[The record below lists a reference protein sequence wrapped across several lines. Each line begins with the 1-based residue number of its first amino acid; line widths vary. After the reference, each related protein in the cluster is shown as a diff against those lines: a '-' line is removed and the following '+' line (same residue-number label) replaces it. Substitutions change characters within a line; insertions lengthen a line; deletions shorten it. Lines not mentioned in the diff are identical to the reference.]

1 MIHNDCVDRGNA
13 SGNRLILSSRLV
25 DAAVLACPVGWRVM
39 EQSRDSAAP
48 APSRLGSH
56 GILASA
62 ARLDRWLRIV
72 LIGLVVTSAV
82 RYLSRHGLDLP
93 GVLILAG
100 SVCLV
105 AVYLVRPLVRG
116 RAWWPT
122 VWVLVVT
129 LVWGILTLV
138 APSFAW
144 TAVPLAFA
152 ALEVLAFGYAVG
164 LVVLMTGVIAIGWMR
179 IVDEFDPTLI
189 AGPVGIALVTVLA
202 YRTLEQE
209 SITRQRLLDELVD
222 AQDDLAAAQRRSGA
236 LAERTRLSREIHDS
250 VGQGLSSINLLLN
263 AAEQDWDRRP
273 DLARSHVS
281 TAAHSARSGLD
292 EVRRVV
298 RDLAPAD
305 IAGQDATDALPAALE
320 RLAAQT
326 GQAIEVRVRVHGT
339 PGPVPADLA
348 GAVVRTVRGAMANV
362 IEHSGAGQAVIS
374 LTYHPDEVLLDVRD
388 DGTGFDPRRT
398 ADVDLRGRGLRGI
411 ADRAESFGGRAV
423 VESAPGEGTTVSVA
437 FPLSGAAR

>member
-1 MIHNDCVDRGNA
+1 MVQARGSDEPA
-13 SGNRLILSSRLV
+13 SL
-25 DAAVLACPVGWRVM
+25 
-39 EQSRDSAAP
+39 
-48 APSRLGSH
+48 RLGSH

-62 ARLDRWLRIV
+62 ARLDRWLPVV
-72 LIGLVVTSAV
+72 LVVLVVTSAL
-82 RYLSRHGLDLP
+82 RYVSRHGLDVA

-105 AVYLVRPLVRG
+105 GVYGARPLVRG
-116 RAWWPT
+116 RAWWPP
-122 VWVLVVT
+122 VWVMVVT
-129 LVWGILTLV
+129 LVWSALTLV

-164 LVVLMTGVIAIGWMR
+164 LVALMTAVVALGWLG
-179 IVDEFDPTLI
+179 IVDDFDPTLI

-202 YRTLEQE
+202 YRSLEQE
-209 SITRQRLLDELVD
+209 STTRQRLLDELVD

-273 DLARSHVS
+273 DVARSHVR
-281 TAAHSARSGLD
+281 TAARTARSGLD

-305 IAGQDATDALPAALE
+305 IAGQDATEALPAALQ
-320 RLAAQT
+320 RLAGQT
-326 GQAIEVRVRVHGT
+326 GSAIAVRVRVHGT
-339 PGPVPADLA
+339 PVPVPADLA
-348 GAVVRTVRGAMANV
+348 SAIVRTARGAMANV
-362 IEHSGAGQAVIS
+362 IEHAAADEAVIS

-398 ADVDLRGRGLRGI
+398 PSAGLRGRGLPGI

-437 FPLSGAAR
+437 FPLRGGAT

>member
-1 MIHNDCVDRGNA
+1 MNQPRG
-13 SGNRLILSSRLV
+13 S
-25 DAAVLACPVGWRVM
+25 D
-39 EQSRDSAAP
+39 AP
-48 APSRLGSH
+48 ASTRPGSH

-62 ARLDRWLRIV
+62 ARLDRWLHVVLIV
-72 LIGLVVTSAV
+72 LVFTSAV
-82 RYLSRHGLDLP
+82 RYVSRHGLDLR
-93 GVLILAG
+93 GGLIIAG

-105 AVYLVRPLVRG
+105 AVYLARPVVRG
-116 RAWWPT
+116 RASWPT
-122 VWVLVVT
+122 VWVVVVT
-129 LVWGILTLV
+129 LAWVALTLS

-152 ALEVLAFGYAVG
+152 ALEVLAFRYALG
-164 LVVLMTGVIAIGWMR
+164 LVVLMTTVVALGWMR
-179 IVDEFDPTLI
+179 IADDFDPTLI

-209 SITRQRLLDELVD
+209 SIAKQRILDELVD

-263 AAEQDWDRRP
+263 AAEQDWDRQP
-273 DLARSHVS
+273 DLARSHIV
-281 TAAHSARSGLD
+281 TAAQIARTGLD

-305 IAGQDATDALPAALE
+305 IAGQDTTDALPAAL
-320 RLAAQT
+320 RRVAGQT
-326 GQAIEVRVRVHGT
+326 GDAMAVKVRVHGAPT
-339 PGPVPADLA
+339 PVPADLA
-348 GAVVRTVRGAMANV
+348 GAIVRTARGAMANV
-362 IEHSGAGQAVIS
+362 IEHSSAGQAVIS

-388 DGTGFDPRRT
+388 DGTGFDPVHT
-398 ADVDLRGRGLRGI
+398 PVMGLRGRGLPGI
-411 ADRAESFGGRAV
+411 IDRAESFGGRAV

-437 FPLSGAAR
+437 FPLRGAAR